1 MRLLVITVAYPPE
14 IRSASH
20 LMHEFVEELK
30 KRGHEIT
37 VITTFP
43 QDDLTKKGS
52 NKNYKTLSSEEGVE
66 VIRVKTLP
74 LYKINYLIRGVIQL
88 MLPLI
93 FYQAARKFIS
103 KKPDAIIVYSPP
115 LTLGLV
121 AVWLSKYYS
130 AKTIL
135 NIHDIFP
142 QNAIDL
148 GILKNKILI
157 KFFEYIEKWLY
168 KKVDLITVHSPG
180 NKQFLIENKQL
191 LPEQIKVVHNWVDY
205 DFFSKA
211 VRGYEFRKK
220 YNVDS
225 KLVILFAG
233 ILGPAQGLDVI
244 IEIAEKIENKSMA
257 HFLFVGDGTEKKKLE
272 DIAANFKLS
281 NVSFHP
287 FVSKEEYASLLK
299 DVDVGL
305 VSLNADNKTPVVPGK
320 LLGYMASELPVLAVL
335 NKESDCHKIIR
346 QSECGFSFK
355 AQNQEEIINAILK
368 LEKDEG
374 LRKNMGKKGAEFVR
388 ENFSQEGA
396 VDKYEEIFEIIRP
409 APAG

>member
-43 QDDLTKKGS
+43 QDDLMKKGL
-52 NKNYKTLSSEEGVE
+52 NKNYKTLSDEEGVE

-88 MLPLI
+88 VLPLI

-115 LTLGLV
+115 LTLGLA
-121 AVWLSKYYS
+121 AVWLSKRYS

-148 GILKNKILI
+148 GILKNKLLI

-168 KKVDLITVHSPG
+168 KKVDLVTVHSPG

-191 LPEQIKVVHNWVDY
+191 PPEKIEVVHNWVDY
-205 DFFSKA
+205 DFFSNA
-211 VRGYEFRKK
+211 VRGYKFRKK
-220 YNVDS
+220 YDIDS

-244 IEIAEKIENKSMA
+244 IDIAKKIEKKSMA

-272 DIAANFKLS
+272 DIAINFKLS
-281 NVSFHP
+281 NVSFYP
-287 FVSKEEYASLLK
+287 FVSKEEYSSLLK

-305 VSLNADNKTPVVPGK
+305 VALNADNKTPVVPGK

-335 NKESDCHKIIR
+335 NKESDCHQIIK
-346 QSECGFSFK
+346 QSECGFSFQ

-374 LRKNMGKKGAEFVR
+374 LRKNMGKKGAVFVR

-396 VDKYEEIFEIIRP
+396 VDQYEEIFELIKNE
-409 APAG
+409 